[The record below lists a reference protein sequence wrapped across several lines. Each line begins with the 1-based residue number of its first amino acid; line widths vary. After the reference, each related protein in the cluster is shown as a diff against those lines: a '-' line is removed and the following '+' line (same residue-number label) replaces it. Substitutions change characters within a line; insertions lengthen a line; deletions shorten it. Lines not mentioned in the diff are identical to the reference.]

1 MTKFTFNAAFRREL
15 QESAHHYGEV
25 TFLESILRPGM
36 TVIEGGA
43 NRGVTAIAI
52 AKAVGK
58 KGCVH
63 AFEPVPEYFK
73 ALQQNV
79 SRNKIQNMSI
89 HNLALSDKNG
99 SIRFYKH
106 GEGSGVTRAEEAE
119 TIRIRATTLPYF
131 LGRHNISR
139 LDFINC
145 DCEGSELLV
154 FRKARSL
161 LKEQTPSIFCEVHR
175 DYLKALNQSVQD
187 IVEFLQDLGYTV
199 KPIQVE
205 DLNSDSDF
213 EHCSHVYA
221 SMNQSKPIARKEPSV
236 SKNRKLNA

>member
-1 MTKFTFNAAFRREL
+1 MTTLTFNAAFRREL
-15 QESAHHYGEV
+15 QKNAHHYGEV
-25 TFLESILRPGM
+25 TFLESVLRPGM

-52 AKAVGK
+52 AKAIGK

-73 ALQQNV
+73 SLQQNV
-79 SRNKIQNMSI
+79 SSNKLRNMSI

-99 SIRFYKH
+99 SIQFYKH
-106 GEGSGVTRAEEAE
+106 GEGSGITHAEEAE
-119 TIRIRATTLPYF
+119 TIQVQATTLPNF
-131 LGRHNISR
+131 LDNHNIPK

-161 LKEQTPSIFCEVHR
+161 LKVQAPSIFCEVHR

-205 DLNSDSDF
+205 NLNSDSDF
-213 EHCSHVYA
+213 EYCSHVYA
-221 SMNQSKPIARKEPSV
+221 SINQS
-236 SKNRKLNA
+236 